1 MADGAPGDDD
11 LAAAAGRI
19 GAALGERGGVL
30 GVAESLTGGMVASV
44 LARAEGSSDW
54 FAGGVVAYRRS
65 VKHDV
70 LGVPPGPVVT
80 ERAAVAMAEGVA
92 CLLGADIGVG
102 LTGAGGPD
110 PQDGAP
116 PGTVWMAV
124 HHGGVTRS
132 VLHHFDD
139 DDPSVVCRRSCAAA
153 LDLVEDVLR
162 SG

>member
-1 MADGAPGDDD
+1 MSDGGPGDDE
-11 LAAAAGRI
+11 LAASAGRI
-19 GAALGERGGVL
+19 GAAMGERGGVL
-30 GVAESLTGGMVASV
+30 GVAESLTGGMLASL

-54 FAGGVVAYRRS
+54 FAGGVVAYQRS

-80 ERAAVAMAEGVA
+80 EAAAVAMAEGVA
-92 CLLGADIGVG
+92 SLLSLDVAVA

-116 PGTVWMAV
+116 PGTVWMAL
-124 HHGGVTRS
+124 HHDGVTRS

-153 LDLVEDVLR
+153 LGLVEDVLR
-162 SG
+162 PA

>member
-1 MADGAPGDDD
+1 MAGAPGDD
-11 LAAAAGRI
+11 LAASAGRI
-19 GAALGERGGVL
+19 GSVLVERGGVL
-30 GVAESLTGGMVASV
+30 GVAESLTGGMVATILS
-44 LARAEGSSDW
+44 RAEGSSDW

-80 ERAAVAMAEGVA
+80 ERAAVTMAEGVA
-92 CLLGADIGVG
+92 SLLGVDIGVG

-116 PGTVWMAV
+116 PGTVWIAV
-124 HHGGVTRS
+124 HHDGATTS
-132 VLHHFDD
+132 MLHHFDD

-153 LDLVEDVLR
+153 LALVEDVLDT
-162 SG
+162 G